1 MQILKSTEG
10 FNLLKFTFTTL
21 TFYFQMSTKNF
32 FYFHRFTFTSTTLPV
47 FNSKSTTFISV
58 SLAFI
63 FNFQYFIRF
72 SFIVN
77 LNLLFLSLLH
87 FLTTDFFQLPLLYQ
101 FLLFCQLYFGDKK
114 TRRIFQFLRVRK
126 ISKISFP

>member
-1 MQILKSTEG
+1 
-10 FNLLKFTFTTL
+10 
-21 TFYFQMSTKNF
+21 MSTKNF

-77 LNLLFLSLLH
+77 LFLFPMEFVTVNDLQKS
-87 FLTTDFFQLPLLYQ
+87 F
-101 FLLFCQLYFGDKK
+101 
-114 TRRIFQFLRVRK
+114 
-126 ISKISFP
+126 ISFNFRYFTSFYFFVNFILEIKKLEEFFSFFELVKFPKYHFPNSFSSSCLFITITKP